1 VQFTLK
7 PEGAQI
13 EYKKSMKQ
21 LHMIFIGKF
30 HLKLVNFFIHQRE
43 FVILYIDRIT
53 NDRNF
58 FLVGSPKKFHVELF
72 CINRLFDCFV
82 VK

>member
-1 VQFTLK
+1 MVQFTLK

-30 HLKLVNFFIHQRE
+30 HLKFVNFFIHRRVTCY
-43 FVILYIDRIT
+43 FIYR
-53 NDRNF
+53 
-58 FLVGSPKKFHVELF
+58 
-72 CINRLFDCFV
+72 
-82 VK
+82 

>member
-1 VQFTLK
+1 MVQFTLK

-53 NDRNF
+53 NDRIFSWLVHQKSFTWNF
-58 FLVGSPKKFHVELF
+58 FASIAYLIVLW
-72 CINRLFDCFV
+72 
-82 VK
+82 